1 MKRSSVLCLLAA
13 AVATTASVHVHAY
26 WQWRDANGRMVYS
39 DVPPSGAAARVLR
52 APGRLAGE
60 YQPVAAA
67 NAESANAPV
76 AAPAPARAADKPT
89 DKAADKA
96 AGKAKDAPPPTA
108 EEAFQKRRES
118 RLKAAAEEARKETE
132 AADREARCA
141 QLRNYATGLQQG
153 MRAAVAGPDG
163 SLQHLNSEQRQAEL
177 VRTSASLD
185 KNCG

>member
-13 AVATTASVHVHAY
+13 AVTAAASVHAHAY

-52 APGRLAGE
+52 APGRSAGE
-60 YQPVAAA
+60 YQPVEAA
-67 NAESANAPV
+67 NAETANAPV
-76 AAPAPARAADKPT
+76 AAPAPARAA
-89 DKAADKA
+89 
-96 AGKAKDAPPPTA
+96 GKAKEAPPPTA
-108 EEAFQKRRES
+108 EEAFQKRRDS
-118 RLKAAAEEARKETE
+118 RLKAAAEEARKEAE

-153 MRAAVAGPDG
+153 MRAAVAGQDG

-177 VRTSASLD
+177 VKTSASLE
-185 KNCG
+185 KNCN

>member
-13 AVATTASVHVHAY
+13 AVTVSASANAHAY

-67 NAESANAPV
+67 SAESANAPA
-76 AAPAPARAADKPT
+76 AAPAPAKAGSKP
-89 DKAADKA
+89 KEV
-96 AGKAKDAPPPTA
+96 APPPTA

-132 AADREARCA
+132 AAEREARCA

-163 SLQHLNSEQRQAEL
+163 SLQHLNSDQRQAEL
-177 VRTSASLD
+177 VKTSASLE
-185 KNCG
+185 KNCR

>member
-1 MKRSSVLCLLAA
+1 MKRSSVLCVLAA
-13 AVATTASVHVHAY
+13 AVTLTASVPAHAY

-60 YQPVAAA
+60 YQPVEAAS
-67 NAESANAPV
+67 AESANAP
-76 AAPAPARAADKPT
+76 AAVPAPA
-89 DKAADKA
+89 KAT
-96 AGKAKDAPPPTA
+96 GKAKDAPPPSPD
-108 EEAFQKRRES
+108 EAFQKRRES

-163 SLQHLNSEQRQAEL
+163 SLQHLNSDQRQAEL
-177 VRTSASLD
+177 VKTSASLE
-185 KNCG
+185 KNCS

>member
-13 AVATTASVHVHAY
+13 AVAGAASLHAHAY

-52 APGRLAGE
+52 APGRFAGE
-60 YQPVAAA
+60 YQPVEAAS
-67 NAESANAPV
+67 AEGVNAPA
-76 AAPAPARAADKPT
+76 AAPAPAKSAAKP
-89 DKAADKA
+89 
-96 AGKAKDAPPPTA
+96 KDSPPPTP

-118 RLKAAAEEARKETE
+118 RLKAAAEEARKEGE
-132 AADREARCA
+132 AAERDARCA
-141 QLRNYATGLQQG
+141 QLRNYANGLQQG

-177 VRTSASLD
+177 VKTSASLE

>member
-13 AVATTASVHVHAY
+13 AVAMTASVHANAY

-60 YQPVAAA
+60 YQPVEAA
-67 NAESANAPV
+67 NAESANAPA
-76 AAPAPARAADKPT
+76 AAPTPA
-89 DKAADKA
+89 KA

-132 AADREARCA
+132 AADHEARCA
-141 QLRNYATGLQQG
+141 QLRNYASGLQQG

-177 VRTSASLD
+177 VRTSASLE
-185 KNCG
+185 KNCN

>member
-1 MKRSSVLCLLAA
+1 
-13 AVATTASVHVHAY
+13 
-26 WQWRDANGRMVYS
+26 MVYS

-60 YQPVAAA
+60 YQPVEAA
-67 NAESANAPV
+67 NAESATPM
-76 AAPAPARAADKPT
+76 AAPAPAR
-89 DKAADKA
+89 A

-118 RLKAAAEEARKETE
+118 RLKAAAEDARKETE
-132 AADREARCA
+132 TAERETRCA

-177 VRTSASLD
+177 VRTSASLE
-185 KNCG
+185 KNCS

>member
-13 AVATTASVHVHAY
+13 AVTATASVHAHAY

-39 DVPPSGAAARVLR
+39 DVPPSGAAPRALR
-52 APGRLAGE
+52 APGRFAGE

-67 NAESANAPV
+67 SAESANVPA
-76 AAPAPARAADKPT
+76 AAPAHT
-89 DKAADKA
+89 KA
-96 AGKAKDAPPPTA
+96 AGKPKEAAPPPTA

-141 QLRNYATGLQQG
+141 QLRNYAAGLQQG

-163 SLQHLNSEQRQAEL
+163 SLQHLNSDQRQAEQ
-177 VRTSASLD
+177 VKTSASLD
-185 KNCG
+185 KNCS